1 MRTRKTF
8 AALSALL
15 ATSTFALSACGD
27 DEPDN
32 DDTSSQDSSE
42 SADTESE
49 STESTDE
56 TSETSETS
64 EAAPTGDV
72 TAPGTELTFGD
83 AAVVPFESGDS
94 AGVVQVV
101 VDEISK
107 GAPAD
112 LEPLD
117 LGDQAAGFVPY
128 YIQLTVTGVSGSDAL
143 GNYSINES
151 IEGTLPDG
159 DEAQNIYII
168 GDFAPCE
175 EENFPGDFA
184 DGESFTTCVTY
195 LAQESTEV
203 SGARYAPN
211 DGDYNSYDGEPVS
224 WK

>member
-1 MRTRKTF
+1 MRTRTSF
-8 AALSALL
+8 ATLSALL
-15 ATSTFALSACGD
+15 AVSALALSACGD
-27 DEPDN
+27 DEPEN
-32 DDTSSQDSSE
+32 TGAEDTTSE
-42 SADTESE
+42 SAEETPASEEPTESE
-49 STESTDE
+49 TTA
-56 TSETSETS
+56 

-72 TAPGTELTFGD
+72 TAPGTELAFGD
-83 AAVVPFESGDS
+83 AATVPFESGDGS
-94 AGVVQVV
+94 GVVQVSI
-101 VDEISK
+101 DGITK
-107 GAPAD
+107 GTAAD

-117 LGDQAAGFVPY
+117 LGDQAAGFIPF
-128 YIQLTVTGVSGSDAL
+128 YIAVTVTGVSGGDTL

-184 DGESFTTCVTY
+184 DGDTFTTCVTY

-203 SGARYAPN
+203 SGAQFAPS
-211 DGDYNSYDGEPVS
+211 DGDYNSYDGEPVT